1 MTGICTLTILYQPDP
16 LRQSLLVKLNIPHR
30 LPDPAGRVFCAKK
43 TTTLQSYN
51 THNTPTTISG
61 AEVALPIVLEVL
73 GVGKA
78 LVDIRLSAG
87 DLKQDAQAC
96 ARLAEQTMHNL
107 QYAKK
112 LRISH
117 FTLASEHDDT
127 LVWINGTIHRTE
139 VALEEYQKNVH
150 KEDVKNA
157 TLRALVRKMQDQK
170 KWEEWVRLLEPA
182 ILLSWPRSM
191 SCTT

>member
-1 MTGICTLTILYQPDP
+1 M
-16 LRQSLLVKLNIPHR
+16 
-30 LPDPAGRVFCAKK
+30 
-43 TTTLQSYN
+43 
-51 THNTPTTISG
+51 SG

-96 ARLAEQTMHNL
+96 ARLAEQTMHDL

-112 LRISH
+112 LRTSH

-139 VALEEYQKNVH
+139 VALEEYQKNVPQG
-150 KEDVKNA
+150 
-157 TLRALVRKMQDQK
+157 RRQK
-170 KWEEWVRLLEPA
+170 RNSA
-182 ILLSWPRSM
+182 RPRTKDAGSEKVGRM
-191 SCTT
+191 G